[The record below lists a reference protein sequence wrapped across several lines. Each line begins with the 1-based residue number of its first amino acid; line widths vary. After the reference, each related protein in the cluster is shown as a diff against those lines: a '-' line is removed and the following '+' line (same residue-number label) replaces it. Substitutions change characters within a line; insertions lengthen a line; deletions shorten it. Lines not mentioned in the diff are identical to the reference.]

1 MQHRSARR
9 PDLRTR
15 QVRGYLFLG
24 KETSSLF
31 QNTTNLK
38 RPPSKNDGMHCS
50 SGLSQCWVLASHR
63 FDIVSF
69 WTFPGRPRGW
79 QRSSG
84 DCRHSTQ
91 LNYTATYCLDHD
103 QMSQLLTDYTI
114 TYLTF
119 KHTQT
124 HSAHFTGLIPAQICS
139 HLSHTHTH
147 CPPAPLLPSRV
158 CMCVCEKCA
167 KGLCGCVCVLLISEW
182 WKRDVKLAHCVP
194 CSRTHTLVGSHSSAV
209 TAVIEG
215 THKPNTHTHFAS
227 PTHAALL

>member
-139 HLSHTHTH
+139 HLSHTHT
-147 CPPAPLLPSRV
+147 LSPSPSSPVTCVYV
-158 CMCVCEKCA
+158 CMWKVCE
-167 KGLCGCVCVLLISEW
+167 GFVWVCVCVINIWVMKTWRQARTLCPLFS
-182 WKRDVKLAHCVP
+182 H
-194 CSRTHTLVGSHSSAV
+194 THTCGLSQQCGHSSDW
-209 TAVIEG
+209 G
-215 THKPNTHTHFAS
+215 HT
-227 PTHAALL
+227 